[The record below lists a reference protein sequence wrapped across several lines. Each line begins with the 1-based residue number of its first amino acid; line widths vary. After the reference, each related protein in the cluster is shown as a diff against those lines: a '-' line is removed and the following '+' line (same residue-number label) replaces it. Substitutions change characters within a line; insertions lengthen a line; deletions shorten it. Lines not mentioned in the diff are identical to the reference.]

1 MSRPAEGG
9 RLVALLQGI
18 NLGKRRVKMD
28 RLRELFAELGLEN
41 VESYLASGNL
51 VFDDPGTLDVPGDDR
66 ADAGHNR
73 AGTGADR
80 RALERTVE
88 DRLAGSLGFEV
99 ATFVRSLD
107 ELARLLEAEAVAEA
121 EAEGLTTYVTFLRE
135 EPGPDVADAL
145 AALATEDDRFHLSG
159 RQVFWLRRGGISDTT
174 ISRRERDVAFGGAER
189 TRRKLTTVRRLVAK
203 FGD

>member
-51 VFDDPGTLDVPGDDR
+51 VFDDPGTLDVPG
-66 ADAGHNR
+66 
-73 AGTGADR
+73 ADR

-88 DRLAGSLGFEV
+88 DRLAASLGFEV

-121 EAEGLTTYVTFLRE
+121 EAEGLTAYVTFLRE